1 MIDSY
6 GTCEDETIGC
16 DAEAAEGES
25 GDEAADAEG
34 QTEI

>member
-16 DAEAAEGES
+16 DAEAAEDKGAV
-25 GDEAADAEG
+25 EAADAEG